1 MTAIKGSQTANEIAS
16 ESGIHVSLVKR
27 NIDVTRANQ
36 AWCSDLTYIRLAGG
50 FVYLTAVMDWYS
62 RYVLSWELS
71 VTMINEF
78 CASALERA
86 LRCHGPPR
94 IFNTDQGAQ
103 YTSHEFIEILKE
115 KEIKI
120 SMAGRGRAMDNI
132 FIERLWRSVKYE
144 EIYINEFKSVDQ
156 LRKAL
161 KKYFD
166 FYNYERPHQSF
177 NGQTPAEMY
186 YGKDQLRLVA

>member
-1 MTAIKGSQTANEIAS
+1 
-16 ESGIHVSLVKR
+16 
-27 NIDVTRANQ
+27 
-36 AWCSDLTYIRLAGG
+36 
-50 FVYLTAVMDWYS
+50 
-62 RYVLSWELS
+62 
-71 VTMINEF
+71 MISEF

-86 LRCHGPPR
+86 LRCHGTPR

-120 SMAGRGRAMDNI
+120 SMDGKGRAMDNI
-132 FIERLWRSVKYE
+132 FIERLWRNVKYE

-161 KKYFD
+161 KNILIFTTMNGRIKVLMD
-166 FYNYERPHQSF
+166 RPRLKCI
-177 NGQTPAEMY
+177 M
-186 YGKDQLRLVA
+186 GKVN